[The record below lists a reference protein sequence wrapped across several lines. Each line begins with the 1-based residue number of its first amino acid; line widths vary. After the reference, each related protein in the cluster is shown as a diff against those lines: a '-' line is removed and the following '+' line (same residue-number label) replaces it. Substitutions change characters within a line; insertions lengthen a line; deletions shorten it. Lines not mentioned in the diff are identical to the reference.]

1 MINKYKSI
9 SEVGHSLI
17 EDWKRNAKNF
27 RKLSHSSIC
36 SYSRDI
42 KFFLSFLENYENC
55 EISIIIL
62 GNIETR
68 DFRAW
73 LAHEIKLG
81 TSYTTLR
88 RYLSSV
94 KDFYNWLN
102 EKKAINNKSIFNVQM
117 PRREKKLPRPVEE
130 NYIIDILYLIA
141 KNNKKPWIAAR
152 NASVISL
159 LYGCGLRISE
169 ALNIKRKDY
178 PFKGIL
184 KIKGKGGKE
193 RLVPVVPFV
202 EGCAE
207 KYLNLCPFK
216 IEKNDFLFSGIQGK
230 QLSARIIQKEI
241 LYCRK
246 QLGLPESV
254 TPHSLR
260 HSFATHL
267 LSAGGDLRTIQE
279 LLGHSSL
286 SSTQIYT
293 SVDSERLIKVY
304 KESHPKA

>member
-1 MINKYKSI
+1 MINKYNKI
-9 SEVGHSLI
+9 SEVGYTLI
-17 EDWKRNAKNF
+17 EDWKKNAKNF
-27 RKLSHSSIC
+27 RKLSDSTIS

-42 KFFLSFLENYENC
+42 KFFLSFLENYGNNEV
-55 EISIIIL
+55 SITTL
-62 GNIETR
+62 KNIETR

-73 LAHEIKLG
+73 LTHEIKIG
-81 TSYTTLR
+81 TSSTTLR

-102 EKKAINNKSIFNVQM
+102 EKKVINNKSIFNVQM
-117 PRREKKLPRPVEE
+117 PKKDKKLPRPIEE
-130 NYIIDILYLIA
+130 NYILDILSLIA
-141 KNNKKPWIAAR
+141 KNSKKPWIAAR

-169 ALNIKRKDY
+169 ALSIKRKDY
-178 PFKGIL
+178 PFKEFL

-193 RLVPVVPFV
+193 RVVPVIPFV
-202 EGCAE
+202 EDCTK
-207 KYLNLCPFK
+207 KYLDLCPIQ
-216 IEKNDFLFSGIQGK
+216 IEKNDFLFLGIQGK

-246 QLGLPESV
+246 QLGLPETV
-254 TPHSLR
+254 TPHALR

-293 SVDSERLIKVY
+293 SVDPERLIKVY
-304 KESHPKA
+304 KETHPKA

>member
-1 MINKYKSI
+1 MIKKYNQI
-9 SEVGHSLI
+9 SEVGYKLI
-17 EDWKRNAKNF
+17 EDWKKYAQNF
-27 RKLSHSSIC
+27 KKLSDSSIC

-42 KFFLSFLENYENC
+42 KFFLSFIENYENSI
-55 EISIIIL
+55 ISIKKL
-62 GNIETR
+62 EKIEPR
-68 DFRAW
+68 DLRAW
-73 LAHEIKLG
+73 LSHEIRLG
-81 TSYTTLR
+81 TSSTTLR

-102 EKKAINNKSIFNVQM
+102 EKKVFYNKSIFNIQM
-117 PRREKKLPRPVEE
+117 PKKEKKLPRPIEE
-130 NYIIDILYLIA
+130 NYIFDIISLIS
-141 KNNKKPWIAAR
+141 KNNKLPWIAAR
-152 NASVISL
+152 NTCVISL

-169 ALNIKRKDY
+169 ALSIKKKDY
-178 PFKGIL
+178 PFRGTL

-193 RLVPVVPFV
+193 RIIPVLPFV
-202 EGCAE
+202 EDCTK
-207 KYLNLCPFK
+207 KYIDLCPFK
-216 IEKNDFLFSGIQGK
+216 KEKNDFLFLGIRGK

-246 QLGLPESV
+246 QLGLPETA
-254 TPHSLR
+254 TPHALR

-293 SVDSERLIKVY
+293 DVDPKRLIRVY
-304 KESHPKA
+304 KETHPKA